1 MSSSGASGAPPH
13 VLEWTIKD
21 KNCIS
26 SGCHQS
32 RQPKARSIE
41 ASSNFENEINSQH
54 IYFLASQSIRLFCR
68 KATNQ

>member
-1 MSSSGASGAPPH
+1 MCWNGQSR
-13 VLEWTIKD
+13 I

-32 RQPKARSIE
+32 RQPKARSTE
-41 ASSNFENEINSQH
+41 ASSNFENEINSQD

-68 KATNQ
+68 KATNQWSNNKK